1 MDAFQAVGGGLLVV
15 VNASALEAMAAVDR
29 IPMLAVVVVAV
40 QGADEYW
47 GPGLHKL
54 CAQLSPNKDSN
65 KVVLFTDREYTGH
78 TNCTS

>member
-1 MDAFQAVGGGLLVV
+1 MDEFQAVRGRLLVV
-15 VNASALEAMAAVDR
+15 VNASALEAMAVDR

-40 QGADEYW
+40 QGADGYW